1 MQFRSSTV
9 LLAGWQEGPS
19 KASRTVELLLEAL
32 LPNSKPPISAGAD
45 AQLWL
50 SCHTLY
56 VMLPTSNPTPL
67 QTIAGP
73 MLSRLKRELDHPALQ
88 PVHKHLVDKP
98 VALVENNVLLYQAHA
113 THHLHLPTTVFQQS

>member
-32 LPNSKPPISAGAD
+32 LPNSKPRISAGAD

-50 SCHTLY
+50 SCQTLY
-56 VMLPTSNPTPL
+56 IMLPTSNPTPL
-67 QTIAGP
+67 QTIARPHIIKAQKGAR
-73 MLSRLKRELDHPALQ
+73 SSSTA
-88 PVHKHLVDKP
+88 
-98 VALVENNVLLYQAHA
+98 ACAQA
-113 THHLHLPTTVFQQS
+113 PC